1 MSYYAVLSA
10 ASALLSHQHYTT
22 RRCMR
27 RFNGPHRYVLF
38 DARNQAVCIDNGS
51 KNRRMG
57 YTLRELLVW
66 LTRQTDTTVANQARV
81 LLQQLDESQQLKSAI

>member
-10 ASALLSHQHYTT
+10 TSALLSQQHFAM

-38 DARNQAVCIDNGS
+38 DTEKRAILLDKND

-57 YTLRELLVW
+57 YTLRELLEW
-66 LTRQTDTTVANQARV
+66 LTRQSDSAVAQQAQS
-81 LLQQLDESQQLKSAI
+81 LLRQFDASQQLRSAS

>member
-10 ASALLSHQHYTT
+10 TSALLTQHHFAM

-38 DARNQAVCIDNGS
+38 DMEKHAIHIDTND
-51 KNRRMG
+51 KHRRMG
-57 YTLRELLVW
+57 YTLRELLEW
-66 LTRQTDTTVANQARV
+66 LTRQSDAAIAQRAQS
-81 LLQQLDESQQLKSAI
+81 LLQQFEASQQFKSAS